1 MNDQVLGTII
11 FVVGSFIAVFVAI
24 FLTDIIKQ
32 RLSFHTRLALGQF
45 ARMAVL
51 QVELSNPEMSI
62 PAKKQLAILAVT
74 TLFKIFHL
82 PSLDQ
87 EAIGIAI
94 EAEMYLLSK
103 TVVVS
108 SSPPSL
114 PEMTKA
120 DE

>member
-1 MNDQVLGTII
+1 MDQIIGTII
-11 FVVGSFIAVFVAI
+11 FVVGSCIAVFVAI

-51 QVELSNPEMSI
+51 QVELNNPEMSES
-62 PAKKQLAILAVT
+62 AKKQLAILSVATLLNHFHIPPMDPEVT
-74 TLFKIFHL
+74 
-82 PSLDQ
+82 
-87 EAIGIAI
+87 GIAI